1 MFGETDYNITVT
13 TAVVLVAHVNLWQQK
28 KMK

>member
-1 MFGETDYNITVT
+1 MFGETDYNNTVT
-13 TAVVLVAHVNLWQQK
+13 TAVVLVAHVNLGQQK